1 MTSKKILN
9 ILIGLIIPTV
19 ILITWVII
27 SITSSVNEIIIP
39 KPTEVLTVFVEFLQS
54 GYLLND
60 LGWTLLR
67 TLLGFFVG
75 SSFGILIGIAMGTS
89 RFFESTFSFSV
100 DALRSIPAT
109 TLFPLF
115 MLFFGLGLN
124 SMIILVAFPCCW
136 LVTINTMYGVKNSN
150 HIRKDMAVVFRLNVV
165 QQFWRVTLPDA
176 APSIVASLRL
186 SIAMCLHMAIIGE
199 MFIGSE
205 FGIGRKLY
213 DAHLLLKVHEM
224 YAIIIISGLVGYLLN
239 QIFLIFENKIVFW
252 GGK

>member
-1 MTSKKILN
+1 MISKRIIN
-9 ILIGLIIPTV
+9 ILIGLIIPIV
-19 ILITWVII
+19 ILITWVIV
-27 SITSSVNEIIIP
+27 SITGSVNEIIIP
-39 KPTEVLTVFVEFLQS
+39 KPTEVLSVFGKFFKS
-54 GYLLND
+54 GYLLED

-75 SSFGILIGIAMGTS
+75 SSLGIIIGIAMGTS
-89 RFFESTFSFSV
+89 RFFESSLSLTV

-124 SMIILVAFPCCW
+124 SMIALVAFPCCW
-136 LVTINTMYGVKNSN
+136 LVTINTMYGVKNSS
-150 HIRKDMAVVFRLNVV
+150 HIRKDIAVVFRLDVL
-165 QQFWRVTLPDA
+165 QRFWRVTLPDA
-176 APSIVASLRL
+176 APSIAASLRL

-213 DAHLLLKVHEM
+213 DAHLLLKVPEM
-224 YAIIIISGLVGYLLN
+224 FAIIIISGLIGYLLN
-239 QIFLIFENKIVFW
+239 QVFLLFEHKIVFW